1 MSLLR
6 TITGIWKS
14 HEETG
19 EKPKLEGLNTRY
31 YKKSREAMIDY
42 VHKIV
47 NNNKLPNWQV
57 TNVDEERGEVVLE
70 KKGVSS
76 SVMVITV
83 FKITPIKSAVDVY
96 CSKQGAFGDLGSSY
110 KNILAFFKALHTE
123 VQPED
128 QR

>member
-14 HEETG
+14 HEETS

-47 NNNKLPNWQV
+47 NNNKLPNWKV
-57 TNVDEERGEVVLE
+57 SSVDEERGEIVLE

-83 FKITPIKSAVDVY
+83 FKITPIKSAVDIY
-96 CSKQGAFGDLGSSY
+96 SSKQGSFGDLGSSY
-110 KNILAFFKALHTE
+110 KNILEFFKALHTE